1 MIKKREKE
9 KKWRQKNPNPRISNR
24 QKNKTTKTIPTL
36 KIIQKFIQI
45 PENKP
50 KNTTHT
56 TLNIE
61 ENSTKRSLWL
71 R

>member
-1 MIKKREKE
+1 MAPKYSQPAHFKPTKK
-9 KKWRQKNPNPRISNR
+9 QKT
-24 QKNKTTKTIPTL
+24 KKTIPIL
-36 KIIQKFIQI
+36 QIIQKFIQI

-50 KNTTHT
+50 KNTTQT

-61 ENSTKRSLWL
+61 GNSTKRSLWL